1 MSVVKDYANE
11 YITTLQ
17 GEMPISVALL
27 VLKYRYEDDIVASLY
42 NYAFV
47 NQDKYVAQQAN
58 AAFSRDCQRNTGSP
72 VGPVASPG
80 NLPRKPV
87 STMTE
92 MMPVETFVDRVKAI
106 IRKAATKNGQRI
118 ESHARGNTGA
128 YIYYIDADAFCRA
141 MDEMVNNYADSLTQ
155 LLGGSLNCVQVTKVC
170 FFVGSVIRMHVIN
183 DANLQTVDVLFAF
196 EDYYNN
202 LQTVQA
208 KLSDKRTTSEQNVI
222 FGTFEGLLRKYKA

>member
-1 MSVVKDYANE
+1 MSAVKDYANE

-42 NYAFV
+42 DYAFV

-58 AAFSRDCQRNTGSP
+58 AAFSRDRQRNAGGS

-80 NLPRKPV
+80 NLPRTSV

-106 IRKAATKNGQRI
+106 IRKAATKNGQQI

-128 YIYYIDADAFCRA
+128 YIYHIDADAFCQA
-141 MDEMVNNYADSLTQ
+141 MDEMVSNYADSLTQ

-196 EDYYNN
+196 EDYYDN

-222 FGTFEGLLRKYKA
+222 LGTFEGLLRKYKA